1 MKSAKVLE
9 AHKGR
14 TKKCIQVQNGRWL
27 TIYVSKKTLSCYETW
42 FHNMRPGFK
51 KKKNLTLRQDLTT
64 RISSTEGSVP
74 DSTLFLHC
82 NTNFAYIIFVCLAG
96 FFLFFDDLCRGL
108 KLSPVCSATGVFP
121 LHLLIIIYLLL
132 NAQWYN
138 KMFSLLL

>member
-51 KKKNLTLRQDLTT
+51 KKKKSHIKAGSYNTYLQYWRF
-64 RISSTEGSVP
+64 STGLNTI
-74 DSTLFLHC
+74 STL
-82 NTNFAYIIFVCLAG
+82 
-96 FFLFFDDLCRGL
+96 
-108 KLSPVCSATGVFP
+108 
-121 LHLLIIIYLLL
+121 
-132 NAQWYN
+132 
-138 KMFSLLL
+138 

>member
-51 KKKNLTLRQDLTT
+51 KKKTDLTL
-64 RISSTEGSVP
+64 IS
-74 DSTLFLHC
+74 
-82 NTNFAYIIFVCLAG
+82 
-96 FFLFFDDLCRGL
+96 
-108 KLSPVCSATGVFP
+108 P
-121 LHLLIIIYLLL
+121 LPSMVERVI
-132 NAQWYN
+132 Q
-138 KMFSLLL
+138 